1 VAKPEM
7 RELQTGEDP
16 RAKCVTGRGR
26 GTGLPCQRGGRATRP
41 CGRTHPSWERS
52 AATRHAGKEI
62 HGEGGHRELTK
73 RLREEG
79 AGACLGDA
87 DVGARSGEGE
97 RGEGEETECPG
108 EIGDCGRRRMGAA
121 VMCRPRQARLRDTC
135 REF

>member
-1 VAKPEM
+1 VCDWKRWRDWTPLPARRQSHSSVWPH
-7 RELQTGEDP
+7 TSFVGEVSRDKARGEGDP
-16 RAKCVTGRGR
+16 WRG
-26 GTGLPCQRGGRATRP
+26 
-41 CGRTHPSWERS
+41 
-52 AATRHAGKEI
+52 
-62 HGEGGHRELTK
+62 GGHRELTK